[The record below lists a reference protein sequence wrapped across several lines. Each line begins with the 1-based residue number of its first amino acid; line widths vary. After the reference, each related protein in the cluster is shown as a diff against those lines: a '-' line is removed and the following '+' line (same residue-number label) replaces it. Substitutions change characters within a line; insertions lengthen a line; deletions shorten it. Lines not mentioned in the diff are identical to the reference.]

1 MAVLG
6 VVSAIFLGRF
16 FQLLYGIQISLF
28 YRRKGL
34 DLIFSILFFRLFYG
48 LLMTY

>member
-28 YRRKGL
+28 YRRKGF
-34 DLIFSILFFRLFYG
+34 DLILSILFCCFF
-48 LLMTY
+48 